1 MKASAGWTDYG
12 TFSEQRMSHYFKEG
26 QSGMLRESLWKLWIG
41 TALVI
46 FVLASALS
54 STSEA
59 VQSDRLAHSFQ
70 SDKPAQ
76 SFKIEDLAWLSGD
89 WETAPG
95 RLQIDEHWT
104 KVAGNSLIGMSRTV
118 AGGRTVFFE
127 YLRIE
132 ARGADIFYVA
142 HPKARTPGTDFKLV
156 KLTAQEAVF
165 ENPAHDFPKRII
177 YRKNADGALTA
188 RIEGDG
194 TEKEKPQDF
203 QYRPIPKAN

>member
-1 MKASAGWTDYG
+1 M
-12 TFSEQRMSHYFKEG
+12 QREKT
-26 QSGMLRESLWKLWIG
+26 LWLG

-46 FVLASALS
+46 FGLTSAFLP
-54 STSEA
+54 TTQA
-59 VQSDRLAHSFQ
+59 IQ

-76 SFKIEDLAWLSGD
+76 IFKIEDLAWLSGD

-95 RLQIDEHWT
+95 RMQIDEHWT
-104 KVAGNSLIGMSRTV
+104 KVAGGSLIGMSRMV
-118 AGGRTVFFE
+118 AGAKTVFFE

-132 ARGADIFYVA
+132 ARGADIYYVA
-142 HPKARTPGTDFKLV
+142 HPKARTPGTDFKLTR
-156 KLTAQEAVF
+156 LTAQEAVF

-188 RIEGDG
+188 RVEGNG

-203 QYRPIPKAN
+203 HYRPTPRAN

>member
-1 MKASAGWTDYG
+1 MK
-12 TFSEQRMSHYFKEG
+12 
-26 QSGMLRESLWKLWIG
+26 RERLNTLWLG

-46 FVLASALS
+46 FVLSSLLS
-54 STSEA
+54 PSIKTGEA
-59 VQSDRLAHSFQ
+59 IQA
-70 SDKPAQ
+70 DKPAQ
-76 SFKIEDLAWLSGD
+76 SFKIEDLAWISGD
-89 WETAPG
+89 WETASG
-95 RLQIDEHWT
+95 RMQIDEHWT

-118 AGGRTVFFE
+118 AGGKTVFFE

-132 ARGADIFYVA
+132 ARGADIYYVA
-142 HPKARTPGTDFKLV
+142 HPKARTPGTDFKLTR
-156 KLTAQEAVF
+156 LTAQEAVF

-177 YRKNADGALTA
+177 YRKNADGSLTA